1 MCAAQ
6 HPDSHLPESPVT
18 AARMAA
24 SRMAGSH
31 PPVVLQVLPSL
42 ETGGVER
49 GTIEITQAVAQA
61 DGVALVASAGG
72 RMVGQVAHAGGRH
85 ITLPLD
91 TRDPLNIWRNA
102 ARLEAL
108 IRRERVA
115 IVHARSRAPAW
126 SAWLACRRTGAHF
139 VTTYHGTY
147 AENFPFKRRYNAV
160 MARGEIVI
168 AASRFIAEL
177 IMAQHGV
184 PPGRIRVIPR
194 GVDLVRFDPD
204 AVAVDRLARL
214 SSAWRLPDGATTV
227 VLPGRLTAWKGHAVL
242 IEALA
247 RLPRRDVIAVL
258 VGSDQGRHRYAAA
271 LVHQAQALG
280 VADRL
285 RLVGDC
291 DDMPAALMLSDVV
304 VHASTQAEAFGRV
317 VIEAQAMARPVIA
330 ADLGG
335 PVETVEHEVTGLRVP
350 PGDAAA
356 LAEAIARM
364 LALSPDERAALGAAA
379 RASVLR
385 SYTVRAMQEATLDV
399 YEAVMGA

>member
-1 MCAAQ
+1 MSAA
-6 HPDSHLPESPVT
+6 PSPESHP
-18 AARMAA
+18 AA
-24 SRMAGSH
+24 SG

-42 ETGGVER
+42 VTGGVER
-49 GTIEITQAVAQA
+49 GTIEITQAVAEA

-72 RMVGQVAHAGGRH
+72 RMVGQVQHAGGRH

-91 TRDPLNIWRNA
+91 TRNPVAIWRNA
-102 ARLEAL
+102 ARLEAV
-108 IRRERVA
+108 IRREGVA

-147 AENFPFKRRYNAV
+147 AENFRFKRRYNAV

-168 AASRFIAEL
+168 AASRFIAGL
-177 IMAQHGV
+177 VMAQHGV
-184 PPGRIRVIPR
+184 PAERIRVIPR
-194 GVDLVRFDPD
+194 GVDPTRFDPE
-204 AVAVDRLARL
+204 AVSADRLARL
-214 SSAWRLPDGATTV
+214 ARAWRLPDGASTV
-227 VLPGRLTAWKGHAVL
+227 VLPGRLTAWKGQAVL

-247 RLPRRDVIAVL
+247 RLERQDVVAVL

-271 LVHQAQALG
+271 LVRQAQALG

-285 RLVGDC
+285 RLVGEC
-291 DDMPAALMLSDVV
+291 DDMSAALMLSDVV

-356 LAEAIARM
+356 LAAAIERV
-364 LALSPDERAALGAAA
+364 LALSLDARRALGAAA

-385 SYTVRAMQEATLDV
+385 RYTVRAMQEATLDV
-399 YEAVMGA
+399 YEAVMGQGGAAQRSGSP